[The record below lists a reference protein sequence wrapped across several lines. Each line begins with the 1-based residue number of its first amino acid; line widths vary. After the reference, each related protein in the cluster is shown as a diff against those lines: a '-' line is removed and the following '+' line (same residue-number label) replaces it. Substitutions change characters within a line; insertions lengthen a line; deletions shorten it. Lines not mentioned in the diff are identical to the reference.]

1 MTNKTNIKPIKNNKY
16 QLPPLNGKEH
26 NERDYIKP
34 FNPIYILFKGDIYQI
49 LKFNDL
55 RFILKNIITEE
66 QVFIRWSLYITLE
79 KIQNLKE
86 AIEERDIKGHP
97 NKFLKTFTDDIYF
110 YNHKE
115 TPKPNTRKRKPKTQ
129 TTI

>member
-1 MTNKTNIKPIKNNKY
+1 MTNKTTIKPIKNNKY

-55 RFILKNIITEE
+55 RFI
-66 QVFIRWSLYITLE
+66 
-79 KIQNLKE
+79 
-86 AIEERDIKGHP
+86 
-97 NKFLKTFTDDIYF
+97 
-110 YNHKE
+110 
-115 TPKPNTRKRKPKTQ
+115 
-129 TTI
+129 